1 MFNPL
6 HTELLVIDVQ
16 ERLCSAMP
24 EGDGDGERS
33 SVLRAIDNLL
43 YVAGELAMP
52 VTLTEQYPRG
62 LGPTVAEVLAAL
74 PEHTT
79 RFEKL
84 AFSALRESGFPART
98 RSHVLLVGME
108 THICVALTALDLL
121 ERGVGVTVVAD
132 GCMSRRPADRR
143 RGLEL
148 CRAAGARIVSS
159 ETALFGLIE
168 RAGTPLFKA
177 ISRRIR

>member
-16 ERLCSAMP
+16 ERLCSAMA

-43 YVAGELAMP
+43 YVAGALAMP

-98 RSHVLLVGME
+98 RSNVLLVGME
-108 THICVALTALDLL
+108 ALDLL
-121 ERGVGVTVVAD
+121 EQGVGVTVVAD
-132 GCMSRRPADRR
+132 GCMSRRPADRQ

-177 ISRRIR
+177 ISWRIR

>member
-6 HTELLVIDVQ
+6 HNELLVIDVQ
-16 ERLCSAMP
+16 ERLCAAMP
-24 EGDGDGERS
+24 DGDGDGERGS
-33 SVLRAIDNLL
+33 ALRAIDNLL
-43 YVAGELAMP
+43 YVAGALAMP

-62 LGPTVAEVLAAL
+62 LGSTVAEVVAAL
-74 PEHTT
+74 PQHAA

-84 AFSALRESGFPART
+84 AFSALREPEFPAPT
-98 RSHVLLVGME
+98 RANVLLVGME

-132 GCMSRRPADRR
+132 GCMSRRPADRL

-168 RAGTPLFKA
+168 RAGTPLFKE